1 MPRAALP
8 SGMLVRVLSCLP
20 AAVVSPTGPFLAV
33 AFGFVLATFG
43 HIIKS
48 RLVIVLGLAI
58 IGGMSVYVSFV
69 LHPG

>member
-1 MPRAALP
+1 
-8 SGMLVRVLSCLP
+8 VLAHLP
-20 AAVVSPTGPFLAV
+20 AAVVSPLGPFLAV

-48 RLVIVLGLAI
+48 RLVILLGLLI
-58 IGGMSVYVSFV
+58 IGGVSAYVSFV